1 MLIKIEIDV
10 KPEELRT
17 FLGLPDVAG
26 LQEDVLRYVRDQF
39 GQGGAEDFDLAAFIR
54 DTTRSSTHAWQRL
67 FSAAFNRAQEAAAD
81 NEAGEAPPPGKESS
95 PQPRDTGASRG
106 RAATAHKSRSRGT
119 TGRATR
125 DPNDES

>member
-39 GQGGAEDFDLAAFIR
+39 SQGGAEDFDLAAFVR
-54 DTTRSSTHAWQRL
+54 DTTRSGTHAWQRL
-67 FSAAFNRAQEAAAD
+67 FSAAFNRAQEAAAE
-81 NEAGEAPPPGKESS
+81 NETGKAPPPGDESS
-95 PQPRDTGASRG
+95 PQPRDTGASRSRG
-106 RAATAHKSRSRGT
+106 ATAHKSRSRGA
-119 TGRATR
+119 TGRASR
-125 DPNDES
+125 DPNDEG